1 MTTGPSQG
9 IGMTFDPDA
18 FRHDVLRLLDAH
30 ARTFGRSREDHS
42 LLRRQIERG
51 DDIHSRRTFPG
62 HITASAIVLDASR
75 QRTLLIRHR
84 AMNRW
89 LQPGGHYEAPESLPD
104 SALREAMEE
113 TGLQELALDPWHAR
127 SSLPIDIDT
136 HRIAARPDRDEPE
149 HFHHDIRYVI
159 LASEAAHLS
168 PDFAEVEGAA
178 WRDVSVLEHVMPQ
191 ALSNMLNLG
200 LARM

>member
-1 MTTGPSQG
+1 
-9 IGMTFDPDA
+9 MTFDPDA
-18 FRHDVLRLLDAH
+18 FRHYVLSLLDKH
-30 ARTFGRSREDHS
+30 ARTFGRSREDHA

-51 DDIHSRRTFPG
+51 EDIHSRRSFPG
-62 HITASAIVLDASR
+62 HITASAIVMDASR
-75 QRTLLIRHR
+75 ERTLLIRHR
-84 AMNRW
+84 ALNRW
-89 LQPGGHYEAPESLPD
+89 LQPGGHYEAPETLPA

-113 TGLQELALDPWHAR
+113 TGLQDLALDPWHTQ

-159 LASEAAHLS
+159 LASEAALLS
-168 PDFAEVEGAA
+168 PDPTEVEGAA
-178 WRDVSVLEHVMPQ
+178 WQDVSVLERIMPQ

>member
-1 MTTGPSQG
+1 
-9 IGMTFDPDA
+9 MTFDPNA
-18 FRHDVLRLLDAH
+18 FRRDLLEILDKH
-30 ARTFGRSREDHS
+30 AKTFGRSREDHA

-62 HITASAIVLDASR
+62 HVTASAIVLDASR
-75 QRTLLIRHR
+75 QRTLLIHHR
-84 AMNRW
+84 ATGRW
-89 LQPGGHYEAPESLPD
+89 LQPGGHYEAPEALPL

-113 TGLQELALDPWHAR
+113 TGLQELLIDPWHADT
-127 SSLPIDIDT
+127 SLPIDIDT
-136 HRIAARPDRDEPE
+136 HRIPARPDKDEPE

-159 LASEAAHLS
+159 LANEAAHLS
-168 PDFAEVEGAA
+168 PDLAEVAGAA
-178 WRDVSVLEHVMPQ
+178 WQDMSALERIMPQ